1 VGASKEEIRTTD
13 VNYPVISPYSSQ
25 CHDPPHLQA
34 LASDN
39 SLSRLVLSKK
49 HTQNY
54 INYNYQNQ
62 KKKKKKEATKP
73 ARQKTEML
81 ANDLNTCV

>member
-1 VGASKEEIRTTD
+1 LGGGGASKEEIRTTD

-54 INYNYQNQ
+54 INYNYQN
-62 KKKKKKEATKP
+62 KKKIIIIIKGNKAPEAKD
-73 ARQKTEML
+73 RNVGK
-81 ANDLNTCV
+81 